1 MRDPGARLDAR
12 SRARARAVCV
22 PLSCDAPRPSRSW
35 AAALSITALAISLLL
50 GLGACASQPTVERV
64 AGVAAIDRRQ
74 VAQLDTSVFASG
86 QFTAADGSTLSY
98 RLLSPATIEPGR
110 RYPLVLQLH
119 SSGGIGQDN
128 QSQLDAM
135 AKGWALPD
143 NRARYPAFV
152 LVPQFA
158 VRSANYDDPVAPR
171 SAQASPALATAMALV
186 DDLATRLPVDADR
199 IYASGFSMG
208 GSAAWL
214 SPVLRPGRFAAIVP
228 ISGIAPADTAAPAL
242 ASLPILVMHGDADT
256 ENPIDA
262 DRRLV
267 ATLRARGNHQ
277 VRLREYVGLAH
288 MPPGDSLPGQAWR
301 DWLFA
306 QRRAPTPAT
315 R

>member
-1 MRDPGARLDAR
+1 MIASSGARLGTR
-12 SRARARAVCV
+12 LLRVNVLCV
-22 PLSCDAPRPSRSW
+22 SALLMSLS
-35 AAALSITALAISLLL
+35 
-50 GLGACASQPTVERV
+50 ACASQPTVERITGTP
-64 AGVAAIDRRQ
+64 ALDRSK
-74 VAQLDTSVFASG
+74 VAQLDTSVFTSG
-86 QFTAADGSTLSY
+86 QLVAADGTSLSY
-98 RLLSPATIEPGR
+98 RLLSPATIEPGK

-128 QSQLDAM
+128 QSQLDGM
-135 AKGWALPD
+135 AKGWALPE

-158 VRSANYDDPVAPR
+158 VRSANYDDPQVPR
-171 SAQASPALATAMALV
+171 SAQASPALTTAMELI
-186 DDLATRLPVDADR
+186 DDLTARLPVDADR

-228 ISGIAPADTAAPAL
+228 ISGIAPADADAQAL

-267 ATLRARGNHQ
+267 ATLRARGNQH

-306 QRRAPTPAT
+306 QRRAPASTTVPASK
-315 R
+315 